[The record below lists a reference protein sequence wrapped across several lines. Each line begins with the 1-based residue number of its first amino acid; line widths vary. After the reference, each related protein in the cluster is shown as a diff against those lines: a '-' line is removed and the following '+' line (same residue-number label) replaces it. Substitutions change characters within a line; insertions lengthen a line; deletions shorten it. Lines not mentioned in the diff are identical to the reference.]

1 MKAVSKMAN
10 NKYTGTLQLR
20 SFQDVQLTENEGTG
34 ILTGYPIV
42 YEQPT
47 TITERSSTGL
57 IQFEETIAR
66 GAVSEKSISKD
77 TALYYNHDLSAKPLC
92 RVRTGKLQFEDD
104 DYGLKMT
111 AHLNLERSD
120 CKDLYLAIKDGDISK
135 MSFSFRVYDEED
147 CIWSDLDTSLP
158 KRRINNLRYIKE
170 VSAVADPAYDGTTIN
185 ARNGEPV
192 ETGADTLERARAKDK
207 ELNTKADQEKEP
219 LQKVETGDEGIT
231 DQQKQDE
238 EEREQAEQAQALA
251 LAKAKAIAILEFKL

>member
-10 NKYTGTLQLR
+10 NYKGTLQLR
-20 SFQDVQLTENEGTG
+20 SFQNVQLSEDKGMG

-47 TITERSSTGL
+47 TITERSGNSL

-66 GAVSEKSISKD
+66 GAVNEKSISKD

-92 RVRTGKLQFEDD
+92 RVRTGKLTFENDS
-104 DYGLKMT
+104 YGLKMT

-120 CKDLYLAIKDGDISK
+120 CKDLYLAIKDGDVSK
-135 MSFSFRVYDEED
+135 MSFSFRVFDDED
-147 CIWSDLDTSLP
+147 CDWTDLDTSLP

-192 ETGADTLERARAKDK
+192 ETGADALERARAKDK
-207 ELNTKADQEKEP
+207 ETKADQEQEP
-219 LQKVETGDEGIT
+219 LPQVETGDKGIT

-238 EEREQAEQAQALA
+238 EARKQALA
-251 LAKAKAIAILEFKL
+251 LAKAKAIAILELDL